1 MKHIAKTM
9 LTVLL
14 AATLMLSMLACTE
27 DKPAENTATPAPT
40 ASEAAAPSPSESEE
54 PAASPSEEA
63 EPSEEEGFTY
73 TSELYGFTVTM
84 PESWRDT
91 VEIVEEDAQVSFCSK
106 ANRHLNYGDV
116 EYDAG
121 VLFTVLVPEDDMK
134 DGDGYVFPNYETIG
148 QSNGADLLVVY
159 PTDVQVNTDDEA
171 AQEEYR
177 TMEKDVADVVSGIS
191 FGW

>member
-14 AATLMLSMLACTE
+14 AAALMLSMLACTE
-27 DKPAENTATPAPT
+27 DKAAENTATPAPT
-40 ASEAAAPSPSESEE
+40 VSEAAAPSPSESEE
-54 PAASPSEEA
+54 PTASPSEEA

-134 DGDGYVFPNYETIG
+134 DGDGYVFPNYEVIG
-148 QSNGADLLVVY
+148 QINGADLLVVY
-159 PTDVQVNTDDEA
+159 PTDVQFNTDDQA

-177 TMEKDVADVVSGIS
+177 TMEQDVADVVSGIS
-191 FGW
+191 FG

>member
-14 AATLMLSMLACTE
+14 AAALMLSMLACTE

-40 ASEAAAPSPSESEE
+40 VSEAAAPSPSESEE
-54 PAASPSEEA
+54 PTASPSEEA

-134 DGDGYVFPNYETIG
+134 YGDGYVFPNYEIIG
-148 QSNGADLLVVY
+148 QINGADLLVVY
-159 PTDVQVNTDDEA
+159 PTDVQFNTDDQA

-191 FGW
+191 FG

>member
-14 AATLMLSMLACTE
+14 AAALMLSMLACTE

-40 ASEAAAPSPSESEE
+40 VSEAAAPSPSEK
-54 PAASPSEEA
+54 A

-134 DGDGYVFPNYETIG
+134 DGDGYVFPNYEVIG
-148 QSNGADLLVVY
+148 QINGADLLVVY
-159 PTDVQVNTDDEA
+159 PTDVQFNTDDQA

-191 FGW
+191 FG

>member
-14 AATLMLSMLACTE
+14 AAALMLSMLACTE
-27 DKPAENTATPAPT
+27 DKAAENTATPAPT
-40 ASEAAAPSPSESEE
+40 VSEAAAPSPSESEE
-54 PAASPSEEA
+54 PTASPSEEA

-134 DGDGYVFPNYETIG
+134 VGDGYVFPNYEVIG
-148 QSNGADLLVVY
+148 QINGADLLVVY
-159 PTDVQVNTDDEA
+159 PTDVQFNTDDQA

-191 FGW
+191 FG